1 MDSRLRGNDAAEVLK
16 PDTQTPQR
24 KHRVIKFRKEMVMRL
39 RSLIVVRSIFII
51 GCVISIGGEPS
62 AQQGWH
68 TYCHARFG
76 QCADIPPNFQSD
88 PPPVNGDGLGF
99 RDPYGMSIAVF
110 ARNNVQSS
118 TLSSER
124 SELLNEKRFPA
135 YQAAGRDWFVLSGG
149 ADNKIY
155 YIRRI
160 VTPETIA
167 TLWIE
172 YPIQRREMHDHL
184 ISRISQSFK
193 LIR

>member
-1 MDSRLRGNDAAEVLK
+1 
-16 PDTQTPQR
+16 
-24 KHRVIKFRKEMVMRL
+24 MVMRL

-172 YPIQRREMHDHL
+172 YPIQRRAKRDARSFNFED
-184 ISRISQSFK
+184 ISIVQTHSIGNFPDGSGARTCDRISITS
-193 LIR
+193 LSVT